1 MPRITAATNAA
12 QRAETQRRILTAFG
26 ELLFTH
32 GLPGLTMTDVARHAG
47 VGRTAV
53 YNYYADMEQLLIA
66 YALDETERFIVDLR
80 ESLAAL
86 ENPVDRL
93 ALYVRAQ
100 VEDLSRRHL
109 PPGPAMAAVLSPGSF
124 AKLADHVG
132 DLNILL
138 QDILQDGVR
147 QGYLPDVDV
156 AQLARLIHGTLS
168 ASAARRNRTPDG
180 GTTAPAPA
188 SDVEVKS
195 AVEAHA
201 SIEAHTAQT
210 VHFIQLGAGAR
221 FDEAGRPIRLDAA
234 VQEAPIHD
242 ALAG

>member
-12 QRAETQRRILTAFG
+12 QRAETRHRILTAFG

-66 YALDETERFIVDLR
+66 YALDETERFLGDLR
-80 ESLAAL
+80 ESLGAL
-86 ENPVDRL
+86 QNPVDRL

-124 AKLADHVG
+124 AQLADHVG
-132 DLNILL
+132 ELNLLL
-138 QDILQDGVR
+138 QDILRDGIAA
-147 QGYLPDVDV
+147 GYLPPTDIE
-156 AQLARLIHGTLS
+156 QLAKLIHGTLS
-168 ASAARRNRTPDG
+168 SSAARGNAANG
-180 GTTAPAPA
+180 SAPNQL
-188 SDVEVKS
+188 EKRL
-195 AVEAHA
+195 
-201 SIEAHTAQT
+201 TQT
-210 VHFIQLGAGAR
+210 VRFIQLGAGAR
-221 FDEAGRPIRLDAA
+221 FDDDGRPARLA
-234 VQEAPIHD
+234 
-242 ALAG
+242 

>member
-1 MPRITAATNAA
+1 MPKITAATNAA
-12 QRAETQRRILTAFG
+12 QRAATQRRILKAFG

-32 GLPGLTMTDVARHAG
+32 GLPGLTMTDVARHAE

-80 ESLAAL
+80 EALEAL

-132 DLNILL
+132 DLNVLL
-138 QDILQDGVR
+138 QDILRDGVQ
-147 QGYLPDVDV
+147 QGYLPDIDI

-168 ASAARRNRTPDG
+168 ASAARRNRPAEESHTAIESPTPLE
-180 GTTAPAPA
+180 TYA
-188 SDVEVKS
+188 
-195 AVEAHA
+195 
-201 SIEAHTAQT
+201 AQT
-210 VHFIQLGAGAR
+210 VRFIQLGAGAR
-221 FDEAGRPIRLDAA
+221 FDAAGHAVRLDDVQLLCSAGASVPPA
-234 VQEAPIHD
+234 VSGPPAI
-242 ALAG
+242 

>member
-80 ESLAAL
+80 DSLAAL
-86 ENPVDRL
+86 GNPVDRL
-93 ALYVRAQ
+93 ALYVRTQ

-132 DLNILL
+132 DLNVLL
-138 QDILQDGVR
+138 QDILQDGVQ
-147 QGYLPDVDV
+147 QGYLPDIDV

-168 ASAARRNRTPDG
+168 ASAARRNKTPDG
-180 GTTAPAPA
+180 ETPPPAPA
-188 SDVEVKS
+188 SDVE
-195 AVEAHA
+195 ARTE
-201 SIEAHTAQT
+201 QT
-210 VHFIQLGAGAR
+210 VRFIQLGAGAR
-221 FDEAGRPIRLDAA
+221 FDEAGRPVRLDAPA
-234 VQEAPIHD
+234 HDAPAHDAPAQDAPHQEA
-242 ALAG
+242 LAS

>member
-80 ESLAAL
+80 DSLAAL

-132 DLNILL
+132 DLNVLL
-138 QDILQDGVR
+138 QDILQDGVE
-147 QGYLPDVDV
+147 QGYLPDTDV

-180 GTTAPAPA
+180 ETPPPPA
-188 SDVEVKS
+188 SDVELHS
-195 AVEAHA
+195 ASELHA
-201 SIEAHTAQT
+201 APEVHTALELHTAQT
-210 VHFIQLGAGAR
+210 VRFIQLGAGAR
-221 FDEAGRPIRLDAA
+221 FDEAGKPMRL
-234 VQEAPIHD
+234 ESPTHD
-242 ALAG
+242 ALAS

>member
-80 ESLAAL
+80 DSLAAL

-132 DLNILL
+132 DLNVLL
-138 QDILQDGVR
+138 QDILRDGVQ
-147 QGYLPDVDV
+147 QGYLPDIDV

-180 GTTAPAPA
+180 DTPAPVPA
-188 SDVEVKS
+188 PDVELPP
-195 AVEAHA
+195 AQ
-201 SIEAHTAQT
+201 EAHTEQT
-210 VHFIQLGAGAR
+210 VRFIQLGAGAR
-221 FDEAGRPIRLDAA
+221 FDDAGNPIRLDRP
-234 VQEAPIHD
+234 VLD
-242 ALAG
+242 VLAGQAATALPAG

>member
-1 MPRITAATNAA
+1 MPRITAANNAA
-12 QRAETQRRILTAFG
+12 QRAETQRRILTGFG

-80 ESLAAL
+80 DALEAL

-132 DLNILL
+132 DLNHLL
-138 QDILQDGVR
+138 QDILRDGVA
-147 QGYLPDVDV
+147 QGYLPAIDVV
-156 AQLARLIHGTLS
+156 QLAQLIHGTLS
-168 ASAARRNRTPDG
+168 ASASRRNRPGDSPDA
-180 GTTAPAPA
+180 APAD
-188 SDVEVKS
+188 DVE
-195 AVEAHA
+195 ALIAR
-201 SIEAHTAQT
+201 T
-210 VHFIQLGAGAR
+210 VLFIQLGAGAR
-221 FDEAGRPIRLDAA
+221 FDDDGRPVPLD
-234 VQEAPIHD
+234 
-242 ALAG
+242 

>member
-1 MPRITAATNAA
+1 MPRITATSNAA

-66 YALDETERFIVDLR
+66 YALDETERFLGDLR
-80 ESLAAL
+80 ASLAEL
-86 ENPVDRL
+86 DNPVERL

-124 AKLADHVG
+124 AKLADHVSE
-132 DLNILL
+132 LNLL
-138 QDILQDGVR
+138 LEDILRDGVAAA
-147 QGYLPDVDV
+147 YLPAADIP
-156 AQLARLIHGTLS
+156 QLARLIHGTLS
-168 ASAARRNRTPDG
+168 SSAARGNAADPGFED
-180 GTTAPAPA
+180 
-188 SDVEVKS
+188 
-195 AVEAHA
+195 HLQ
-201 SIEAHTAQT
+201 QT
-210 VHFIQLGAGAR
+210 VRFIQLGAGAR
-221 FDEAGRPIRLDAA
+221 FDDGGRPLRAK
-234 VQEAPIHD
+234 
-242 ALAG
+242 

>member
-12 QRAETQRRILTAFG
+12 QRAETRRRVLTAFG

-66 YALDETERFIVDLR
+66 YALDETERFLGDLR

-86 ENPVDRL
+86 QNPVDRL

-109 PPGPAMAAVLSPGSF
+109 PPGPAMGAVLSPASF

-132 DLNILL
+132 ELNLLL
-138 QDILQDGVR
+138 QDILRDGIAA
-147 QGYLPDVDV
+147 GYLPPTDVG
-156 AQLARLIHGTLS
+156 QLARLIHGTLS
-168 ASAARRNRTPDG
+168 SSAARGNAAN
-180 GTTAPAPA
+180 GTEL
-188 SDVEVKS
+188 DELEERLV
-195 AVEAHA
+195 
-201 SIEAHTAQT
+201 QT
-210 VHFIQLGAGAR
+210 VRFIQLGAGAR
-221 FDEAGRPIRLDAA
+221 FDDDGRPARLA
-234 VQEAPIHD
+234 
-242 ALAG
+242 